1 MVLDIIQY
9 KNSLY
14 DELSHFS
21 KGLASNKRLEILDLL
36 LQASKSVDSISR
48 DTGNSVANTSRHL
61 QVLKESHLVASSR
74 NGNQI
79 IYSLA
84 SDNVVSL
91 VRTLMKVGER
101 ESSEMKYIQKEA
113 DNDQYVKT
121 ISLEKVR
128 QEIDNIFL
136 LDVRPKDEYIANH
149 ILGAINIPLNEL
161 IDNIN
166 IIPKNKK
173 IIVYCRG
180 RLCANSNFAV
190 KKLNQYGLN
199 AYSLNSSVHD
209 WQEIAHNSDS

>member
-14 DELSHFS
+14 DELAHFS

-161 IDNIN
+161 IDNNTLI
-166 IIPKNKK
+166 
-173 IIVYCRG
+173 
-180 RLCANSNFAV
+180 CASWA
-190 KKLNQYGLN
+190 
-199 AYSLNSSVHD
+199 A
-209 WQEIAHNSDS
+209 